1 MLRALICDDEA
12 LVRAE
17 LAFVLRDVV
26 SPCDIV
32 EVETAKAALS
42 ALRER
47 PFDVLFLD
55 IHMPGLS
62 GIEALRLLESIADAP
77 PVIIVSAHEDYAL
90 AAFEHA
96 AVDYLLKP
104 VNGARLAKTL
114 ERIKRTG
121 GPQAP
126 SPPAPPSRIA
136 VELEGSTKMIS
147 IDEVRFVEASGH
159 RIDIHLYDETA
170 RYRGSLAS
178 CERLLE
184 AHGFMRVHR
193 AYLVN
198 VRHVVEVCPSFAG
211 TSSVRVDDR
220 ARSTVPV
227 SRNHVRKLRS
237 SLGAQRAP

>member
-1 MLRALICDDEA
+1 MMRALICDDEA

-26 SPCDIV
+26 SPCDVV
-32 EVETAKAALS
+32 EVETATAALS

-47 PFDVLFLD
+47 SFDVLFLD

-62 GIEALRLLESIADAP
+62 GIEALRQLESIAGAP

-96 AVDYLLKP
+96 AADYLLKP
-104 VNGARLAKTL
+104 VNRARLAKAL
-114 ERIKRTG
+114 ERIKRAG
-121 GPQAP
+121 
-126 SPPAPPSRIA
+126 SPPAPPSPVPASRMA
-136 VELEGSTKMIS
+136 VEIGASTKMVS
-147 IDEVRFVEASGH
+147 IDDVRFVEASGH
-159 RIDIHLYDETA
+159 RIEIHLYDEIA
-170 RYRGSLAS
+170 RYRGSLAA

-184 AHGFMRVHR
+184 THGFMRVHR

-198 VRHVVEVCPSFAG
+198 VRHIVEVCPSFAG

-227 SRNHVRKLRS
+227 SRNHARKVRA
-237 SLGAQRAP
+237 SLGA

>member
-17 LAFVLRDVV
+17 LAFALRDVV

-32 EVETAKAALS
+32 EVETAAAALS

-62 GIEALRLLESIADAP
+62 GIEALRRLESIADAP

-96 AVDYLLKP
+96 AADYLLKP
-104 VNGARLAKTL
+104 VNRARLAKTL

-121 GPQAP
+121 SPQTP
-126 SPPAPPSRIA
+126 PPSRIA
-136 VELEGSTKMIS
+136 VELGASTKMVS
-147 IDEVRFVEASGH
+147 IDDVRFVEASGH
-159 RIDIHLYDETA
+159 RIEIHLYDEIA

-198 VRHVVEVCPSFAG
+198 VRHIVEVCPSFAG

-220 ARSTVPV
+220 TRSTVPV
-227 SRNHVRKLRS
+227 SRNHARKLRS
-237 SLGAQRAP
+237 SLGA

>member
-26 SPCDIV
+26 SRCEIV
-32 EVETAKAALS
+32 EVETAAAALS
-42 ALRER
+42 ALGER

-62 GIEALRLLESIADAP
+62 GIEALRRIDSIADAP

-104 VNGARLAKTL
+104 VNGVRLAKAL
-114 ERIKRTG
+114 ERIKRG
-121 GPQAP
+121 GNPQAP
-126 SPPAPPSRIA
+126 SPSQSRIA
-136 VELEGSTKMIS
+136 VELGASTTMVS

-159 RIDIHLYDETA
+159 RIAIHLYDETA

-198 VRHVVEVCPSFAG
+198 VRHIVEVCPSFAG
-211 TSSVRVDDR
+211 SSSVRVDDR
-220 ARSTVPV
+220 ARSTIPV
-227 SRNHVRKLRS
+227 SRNHVRALRS
-237 SLGAQRAP
+237 SLGA

>member
-26 SPCDIV
+26 PECDIV
-32 EVETAKAALS
+32 EVETAAAALS

-62 GIEALRLLESIADAP
+62 GIEALRRLESIADAP

-121 GPQAP
+121 SPQAP
-126 SPPAPPSRIA
+126 SPPSRIA
-136 VELEGSTKMIS
+136 VELGASTKMVS
-147 IDEVRFVEASGH
+147 IDDVRFVEASGH
-159 RIDIHLYDETA
+159 RIEIHLYDEIA

-198 VRHVVEVCPSFAG
+198 VRHIVEICPSFAG

-227 SRNHVRKLRS
+227 SRNHARKLRS
-237 SLGAQRAP
+237 SLGA